1 MRWNAGLA
9 AVALIAGLAG
19 CRQQTYMTEADVN
32 QFRTPPYLIPPNLE
46 SSPHDAILPATSNMP
61 VPMTVNDTNRT
72 PRPIRLA
79 ECIATALEQGNIGSQ
94 SALFPGIA
102 NDTLVQFSGRTV
114 GGDDAVRVLAYDPAI
129 VASDIE
135 SSLARFDARWLSTVT
150 WSKQDQA
157 VNTIL
162 TNFSNGDSASFS
174 TGLFKPLPSG
184 GLAGIT
190 VNNDYQL
197 LSQAPSTGVTNP
209 SWRPQIQFLFEQP
222 LLQFFGVE
230 INQLSSQL
238 PGSVLVPGLR
248 PSGGTRTEGILITRL
263 RFDQQRTEFERNV
276 NFMLYNVEVAYWN
289 LYASYYT
296 LYSREQGLRMALVS
310 WQLTRQKFEAGVRGV
325 TLAELEQVR
334 AQYEDF
340 RAQRFQ
346 ALDKV
351 LDNERQLRGLMGL
364 PLEDGTRL
372 LPADS
377 PTLGEFTP
385 DWGVAVNEALALR
398 PELILARQ
406 DLKFRQLD
414 LINQKNLLKPDL
426 RAFATYNVNG
436 LGTRL
441 DGGPT
446 RFSGTSV
453 DPNTGAV
460 VPNIQPGN
468 ALSSLADNAF
478 QSWQLGLRLDMPLGF
493 RDANAAVRSAHLN
506 LERSYTQLKDQEMK
520 AIRLLGFQY
529 RQLST
534 SYETI
539 GAQRSSRL
547 ATAKQL
553 EVLFDRFVAG
563 LETPLVFL
571 DAQRNLANALASE
584 YTAIANYNNALAGY
598 HFAKGTILAYDNA
611 NIAEGPL
618 PAAAQVRAVE
628 HFREKSVALKLR
640 ERADPAVYEAARR
653 NQCYVPD
660 NVAAMPMI
668 AGKVPSTDPRLPAA
682 DLPPP
687 TLPGETPLTAPLPM
701 PATPPPAP
709 GTVRLPEGR

>member
-19 CRQQTYMTEADVN
+19 CRQQTYMTEADYH
-32 QFRTPPYLIPPNLE
+32 QFRTPAYLIPPDLE
-46 SSPHDAILPATSNMP
+46 SNPHASIVPGTSNMP
-61 VPMTVNDTNRT
+61 APMTVNDTNRT

-79 ECIATALEQGNIGSQ
+79 ECVATALEQGNIGSQ

-102 NDTLVQFSGRTV
+102 NDTLVQFNGRTV

-129 VASDIE
+129 SASDIE
-135 SSLARFDARWLSTVT
+135 SSLARFDARWLSTLT

-174 TGLFKPLPSG
+174 TGLFKPLPTG

-190 VNNDYQL
+190 INNNYQL
-197 LSQAPSTGVTNP
+197 LSQAPSSGVTNP
-209 SWRPQIQFLFEQP
+209 SWRPEVQFLFEQP

-351 LDNERQLRGLMGL
+351 LDNERQLRGLMGI

-377 PTLGEFTP
+377 PTLGEFNP
-385 DWGVAVNEALALR
+385 DWNTAVNETLALR

-406 DLKFRQLD
+406 ELKFRQLD
-414 LINQKNLLKPDL
+414 LINQKNLLRPDL

-441 DGGPT
+441 DGGPV
-446 RFSGTSV
+446 RFNNVT
-453 DPNTGAV
+453 DPNTGLPTV
-460 VPNIQPGN
+460 VQQPGN
-468 ALSSLADNAF
+468 ALASLADNAF
-478 QSWQLGLRLDMPLGF
+478 QSWQLGLRLDVPIGF
-493 RDANAAVRSAHLN
+493 RDANAAVRTARLN
-506 LERSYTQLKDQEMK
+506 LERSFVQLQDQEAK
-520 AIRLLGFQY
+520 ALRLLGFQY
-529 RQLST
+529 RTLASA
-534 SYETI
+534 YRTI
-539 GAQRSSRL
+539 EAQRSSRL

-598 HFAKGTILAYDNA
+598 QFAKGTMLQYDNV
-611 NIAEGPL
+611 NIGEGPL

-628 HFREKSVALKLR
+628 HFRQRTAALKLR

-653 NQCYVPD
+653 TQCYVPD
-660 NVAAMPMI
+660 NVASMPI
-668 AGKVPSTDPRLPAA
+668 IGGQVPATDPRLPAT
-682 DLPPP
+682 DLAPPA
-687 TLPGETPLTAPLPM
+687 LPGETPLTAPLPM
-701 PATPPPAP
+701 PAAPPPAP
-709 GTVRLPEGR
+709 GVAGLPEGR